1 MSKGYSADRH
11 VTTLFDDATY
21 CLSGLDA
28 GKWITQHYKFA
39 FKNSF
44 YTEVESGRTVFVNGR
59 EWRKILIDLK
69 ELEDKEV
76 KDIS

>member
-28 GKWITQHYKFA
+28 GKWITQHYKFDLKHA
-39 FKNSF
+39 F
-44 YTEVESGRTVFVNGR
+44 YTTIENGKTYFVNGK
-59 EWRKILIDLK
+59 EWKKILNGLK

-76 KDIS
+76 NVIS